1 MPTAQEYQ
9 AAFGDPSLLSPVS
22 SSGGTKRTN
31 PLAQAIDV
39 MTLRGLIDER
49 DIQIGRQRASQQFPN
64 DLADQARYL
73 GDIGDTDGSNALGK
87 IVDERAINAA
97 NRQEK
102 DMENSRQVFS
112 AVVNIGNSL
121 LDKVRLDPS
130 HPDYLTD
137 DEADASWVNMMV
149 QGSEFKGFEFFRELK
164 DRWGDA
170 PLLVAIGEAIQKG
183 QDPTNFQRVHEFL
196 LGLGLTQKEAL
207 DNQGGPEVVVNVGT
221 EDEEIP
227 HTELRYMVDPGT
239 GLTPEPGTTRQEAR
253 ELGAVFVTPTQRK
266 ALDAASTFGPVF
278 DQLTELAL
286 GESGVFTGIEPG
298 FLNRL
303 GEAWRLALMSFSRE
317 DPRPELYDS
326 IVNGAIVPFIKQL
339 GATGALS
346 DLEMQNGI
354 ALFPQIRGDFFL
366 PDTREE
372 AIRKLMLVRDIL
384 QKGLLDLQAQTG
396 VQIDPALL
404 GLSPNTQSLL
414 REVTVNP
421 VGGVVGNGNETP
433 PQSAPAPNLAGYARA
448 AGESLL
454 TVPAEVSNWL
464 DKNMPWRDGALSVEA
479 LAGQAR
485 AAGGALS
492 AAQAAV
498 SNWLDENRPQMPPE
512 VSNWLDKNMPQGA
525 LPSASG
531 ASNVIVPFGDLPGG

>member
-22 SSGGTKRTN
+22 PSGGTKSTN

-64 DLADQARYL
+64 NLADQARYL
-73 GDIGDTDGSNALGK
+73 GDIGDQAGSNALGK

-97 NRQEK
+97 NQQEK
-102 DMENSRQVFS
+102 NMENSRQVFN
-112 AVVNIGNSL
+112 AVVNLGNSL
-121 LDKVRLDPS
+121 LDKVQLDPG
-130 HPDYLTD
+130 HPDHLTN
-137 DEADASWVNMMV
+137 DEADALWVNMMA
-149 QGSEFKGFEFFRELK
+149 QGSQIKGFEFFRKLK

-196 LGLGLTQKEAL
+196 LGLGLTQDEAL

-221 EDEEIP
+221 EDEVIP
-227 HTELRYMVDPGT
+227 YAELTQMVDPST
-239 GLTPEPGTTRQEAR
+239 GSTPPPGTTREEAR
-253 ELGAVFVTPTQRK
+253 RSGAVFVTPTQRK
-266 ALDAASTFGPVF
+266 ALDAAATFGPVF

-396 VQIDPALL
+396 VQIDSGMTGLSSETQRLL
-404 GLSPNTQSLL
+404 G
-414 REVTVNP
+414 VTVNP
-421 VGGVVGNGNETP
+421 IGGVVGNGNETQP
-433 PQSAPAPNLAGYARA
+433 
-448 AGESLL
+448 
-454 TVPAEVSNWL
+454 
-464 DKNMPWRDGALSVEA
+464 
-479 LAGQAR
+479 
-485 AAGGALS
+485 
-492 AAQAAV
+492 
-498 SNWLDENRPQMPPE
+498 
-512 VSNWLDKNMPQGA
+512 
-525 LPSASG
+525 PSANG
-531 ASNVIVPFGDLPGG
+531 AGNVIVPFGDLPGG

>member
-1 MPTAQEYQ
+1 LFGDAQEYEAHVSKMT
-9 AAFGDPSLLSPVS
+9 AALV
-22 SSGGTKRTN
+22 
-31 PLAQAIDV
+31 A
-39 MTLRGLIDER
+39 
-49 DIQIGRQRASQQFPN
+49 
-64 DLADQARYL
+64 
-73 GDIGDTDGSNALGK
+73 
-87 IVDERAINAA
+87 
-97 NRQEK
+97 RQEK

-137 DEADASWVNMMV
+137 DEADASWGNMMD
-149 QGSEFKGFEFFRELK
+149 QGSRIKGFESFGELK
-164 DRWGDA
+164 NRWGEA

-196 LGLGLTQKEAL
+196 LGLGLTQDEAL

-266 ALDAASTFGPVF
+266 ALDAASTFAPVL
-278 DQLTELAL
+278 DQLVELAL
-286 GESGVFTGIEPG
+286 GESGVFTGIDPG
-298 FLNRL
+298 FFNRL
-303 GEAWRLALMSFSRE
+303 GDAFRLGLMSFSRE

-326 IVNGAIVPFIKQL
+326 IIHGAIVPFIRQL

-346 DLEMQNGI
+346 DTEVKYGI
-354 ALFPQIRGDFFL
+354 ALFPQIRGDFLL

-396 VQIDPALL
+396 VQIDPALT
-404 GLSPNTQSLL
+404 GLSSNTQRLL
-414 REVTVNP
+414 EVTVNP
-421 VGGVVGNGNETP
+421 IGGVVGNGNETQP
-433 PQSAPAPNLAGYARA
+433 
-448 AGESLL
+448 
-454 TVPAEVSNWL
+454 
-464 DKNMPWRDGALSVEA
+464 
-479 LAGQAR
+479 
-485 AAGGALS
+485 
-492 AAQAAV
+492 
-498 SNWLDENRPQMPPE
+498 
-512 VSNWLDKNMPQGA
+512 
-525 LPSASG
+525 PSANG
-531 ASNVIVPFGDLPGG
+531 AGNVIVPFGDLPGG